1 MMPVDPKAPNL
12 WSPTAM
18 SPVLVEKALR
28 DARFDLI
35 RTGGDGWM
43 DARISGQDAHVAV
56 LIVANGALLAL
67 PTPGTAA
74 RIGLLGDVS
83 VAAPSGMPDVGRC
96 ASAEDLFNALHVAK
110 SLQAPP
116 SAKLSA
122 RVEARLVN
130 IAVTERMAEV
140 RQRIGQDVFREAL
153 IELWDGHCAI
163 TGLALPAP
171 LLRASHA
178 KPWAMAND
186 QERLDPFNGLLLAV
200 HLDALFDSGLM
211 TFDDRGIA
219 LFNASLPGDARRA
232 LGISDGMRITRLLPG
247 HLPYLRFHRNQVA
260 TAAPGATIN
269 EERAQ

>member
-1 MMPVDPKAPNL
+1 MTIVA
-12 WSPTAM
+12 
-18 SPVLVEKALR
+18 PVLVEKALR
-28 DARFDLI
+28 DSGFDLI
-35 RTGGDGWM
+35 RTGQNGWM

-56 LIVANGALLAL
+56 LIVANSALLAL

-83 VAAPSGMPDVGRC
+83 VAVPSGMADVGRC
-96 ASAEDLFNALHVAK
+96 ESAEDLFNALHVAK
-110 SLQAPP
+110 SLQAHP

-122 RVEARLVN
+122 RVEARLAN
-130 IAVTERMAEV
+130 IAVTERTAEV

-153 IELWDGHCAI
+153 IELWDGRCAV

-178 KPWAMAND
+178 KPWAIAND

-211 TFDDRGIA
+211 AFDDDGVGT
-219 LFNASLPGDARRA
+219 FSSSLSDPVRRA
-232 LGISDGMRITRLLPG
+232 LGVLDGMRITHLLPG
-247 HLPYLRFHRNQVA
+247 HVPYLRFHRDVVSAGSNMTRTRGEHQ
-260 TAAPGATIN
+260 
-269 EERAQ
+269 

>member
-1 MMPVDPKAPNL
+1 MIPVKPEASGTRTPA
-12 WSPTAM
+12 SM
-18 SPVLVEKALR
+18 SPVLLEKALR
-28 DARFDLI
+28 DAGFDLI
-35 RTGGDGWM
+35 RAVGSGWVE
-43 DARISGQDAHVAV
+43 ARISGKDAHVAV
-56 LIVANGALLAL
+56 LNVADGALLAL

-74 RIGLLGDVS
+74 RIGLLADRS
-83 VAAPSGMPDVGRC
+83 HDLPTGMADAGRC

-110 SLQAPP
+110 SLQAHP

-122 RVEARLVN
+122 RVEARLAN
-130 IAVTERMAEV
+130 IAVTERTAEV

-153 IELWDGHCAI
+153 IELWDGRCAV

-178 KPWAMAND
+178 KPWALAND

-211 TFDDRGIA
+211 TFDDQGVV
-219 LFNASLPGDARRA
+219 LFHTSLAGDARRA
-232 LGISDGMRITRLLPG
+232 LGLSDGMRITHLLPG

-260 TAAPGATIN
+260 TRAPGTTIN
-269 EERAQ
+269 AGHER

>member
-1 MMPVDPKAPNL
+1 MMPVDPKAPNS
-12 WSPTAM
+12 WSATPM

-28 DARFDLI
+28 DAGFDLI
-35 RTGGDGWM
+35 STGNDGWM

-74 RIGLLGDVS
+74 RIGLLGDVP
-83 VAAPSGMPDVGRC
+83 VAVPNGMADVGRC

-110 SLQAPP
+110 SLQAHP

-122 RVEARLVN
+122 RVEARLAN
-130 IAVTERMAEV
+130 IAVTERTAEV

-153 IELWDGHCAI
+153 IELWDGRCAV
-163 TGLALPAP
+163 TGLTLPAP

-178 KPWAMAND
+178 KPWAIAND

-211 TFDDRGIA
+211 TFEDDGLA
-219 LFNASLPGDARRA
+219 TFSSKLSEPVRRA
-232 LGISDGMRITRLLPG
+232 LGIVDRMSITHLLPG
-247 HLPYLRFHRNQVA
+247 HLPYLRFHREMFA
-260 TAAPGATIN
+260 RSSKTAN
-269 EERAQ
+269 MRDEHQ